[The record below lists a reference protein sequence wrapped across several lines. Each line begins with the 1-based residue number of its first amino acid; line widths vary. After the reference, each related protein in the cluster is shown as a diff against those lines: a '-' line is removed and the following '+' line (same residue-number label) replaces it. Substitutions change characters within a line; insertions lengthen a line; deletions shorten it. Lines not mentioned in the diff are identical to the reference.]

1 MACAN
6 KVIGV
11 IQAEFDGTNLDFIGG
26 SVTITYGGLMGDGEI
41 MTDGGKYY
49 STSKITPGSAEGDLP
64 VTGDFSIDD
73 FRGRCGLLTLLSD
86 NGLSYII
93 RNATPVGDISTKTGE
108 GKVTIKW
115 MGDPVEEI

>member
-11 IQAEFDGTNLDFIGG
+11 ISAEFDGTNLDFIGG
-26 SVTITYGGLMGDGEI
+26 SVTITYGGLMSDGEI
-41 MTDGGKYY
+41 MTDSGRYFP
-49 STSKITPGSAEGDLP
+49 TSKYTPGSAEGDLA
-64 VTGDFSIDD
+64 VTRDFKIDD
-73 FRGRCGLLTLLSD
+73 FRNRCGLLTLLAD

-115 MGDPVEEI
+115 IGDPVEEI